1 MSDDEP
7 VLGIDLGT
15 TYSVVSIFQ
24 NNHPIVIQDEFG
36 NKIIPS
42 YVAFENENKILV
54 GDTAKTKLGQKGIA
68 VIYDAKRLIGR
79 TFDDPYVTK
88 EKKYLPFKIKEDP
101 KTNKP
106 IIVVK
111 VKKIMK
117 KSEITESDEESFS
130 LENYSEKKEIP
141 TVEKEFSPEEIS
153 SYVIKKL
160 KEMAEANLGIKVNKT
175 LLLQFLLI
183 LIIVKENQQ
192 KLQVN

>member
-101 KTNKP
+101 KT
-106 IIVVK
+106 
-111 VKKIMK
+111 
-117 KSEITESDEESFS
+117 
-130 LENYSEKKEIP
+130 
-141 TVEKEFSPEEIS
+141 
-153 SYVIKKL
+153 KKL
-160 KEMAEANLGIKVNKT
+160 KIVVNVKRARKKNDNPKDFNIQNYHETENNLSNKEKNPNLT
-175 LLLQFLLI
+175 PNNE
-183 LIIVKENQQ
+183 K
-192 KLQVN
+192 K

>member
-24 NNHPIVIQDEFG
+24 NNHPNVIQDEFG

-54 GDTAKTKLGQKGIA
+54 GDAAKSKLGEKGIA

-88 EKKYLPFKIKEDP
+88 EKKYLPFIIKKDP
-101 KTNKP
+101 ETNKP
-106 IIVVK
+106 IIAVK
-111 VKKIMK
+111 VKKKEQKMNQTILNLVK
-117 KSEITESDEESFS
+117 LIES
-130 LENYSEKKEIP
+130 
-141 TVEKEFSPEEIS
+141 
-153 SYVIKKL
+153 L
-160 KEMAEANLGIKVNKT
+160 K
-175 LLLQFLLI
+175 F
-183 LIIVKENQQ
+183 
-192 KLQVN
+192 